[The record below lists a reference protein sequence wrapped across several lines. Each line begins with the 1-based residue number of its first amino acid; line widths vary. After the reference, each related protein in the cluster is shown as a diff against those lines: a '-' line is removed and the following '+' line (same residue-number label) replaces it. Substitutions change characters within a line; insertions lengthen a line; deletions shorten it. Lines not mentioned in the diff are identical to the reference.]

1 MTEPDFNLMPS
12 ILDFKSA
19 PGFDPQGIA
28 DAVQR
33 YQAGETKMVYNEDER
48 SEKLAEFLMQL
59 LNRDGEQAPE
69 Q

>member
-1 MTEPDFNLMPS
+1 MPS

-19 PGFDPQGIA
+19 PWFDPQGIA
-28 DAVQR
+28 DAVHR

-48 SEKLAEFLMQL
+48 SEKLAECLMQL